1 LLNTDKIVADDHIE
15 LARHFLDVYNAGDV
29 DTYVDMFTDDVEA
42 QTDPRFPEG
51 GTFSGREP
59 VRRFFA
65 GLHEGWQGGGAVTVK
80 EARRA
85 GDSVLVSVA
94 WHATGEL
101 SGIDV
106 SSDWCVLFTIRD
118 GQIARVRFFS
128 DRAEALAVAGLR
140 D

>member
-1 LLNTDKIVADDHIE
+1 MTDDYIE
-15 LARHFLDVYNAGDV
+15 LVRHFLGIYNTGDV
-29 DTYVDMFTDDVEA
+29 DAYVDLLTEDVEV

-51 GTFSGREP
+51 GTFVGRQP

-65 GLHEGWQGGGAVTVK
+65 GLHEGWQGGGMVTVN

-85 GDSVLVSVA
+85 GDSVLVTVV
-94 WHATGEL
+94 WHATGDL

-118 GQIARVRFFS
+118 GRIARVRFFAE
-128 DRAEALAVAGLR
+128 RAEALAVAGLG